1 MMGFW
6 AKGPLK
12 AEADSRMR
20 VIFLGPPG
28 VGKGT
33 QADFIAQKYE
43 IPKLSTGD
51 LLRESVANETS
62 LGKEAKGYMNRGEL
76 VPDAVVVGLVEEKL
90 SSPECQKGFLLD
102 GFPRTEAQADQL
114 SSYLASTGK
123 GLDQVVYF
131 SLSKDEIIRRISGRR
146 SCPECKTVYHLE
158 SVPPKHAGI
167 CDVCGKSLIQ
177 RNDDKPET
185 VESRLAVYQEQ
196 TAPLVEYY
204 KTRNILGELDGAGL
218 VSAVQERLVALLA
231 QPRVE

>member
-1 MMGFW
+1 
-6 AKGPLK
+6 
-12 AEADSRMR
+12 MR

-51 LLRESVANETS
+51 LLRENVANETS

-76 VPDAVVVGLVEEKL
+76 VPDAVVVGMVVEKL

-114 SSYLASTGK
+114 SRYLASTGK

-146 SCPECKTVYHLE
+146 SCPECKAVYHLE

>member
-1 MMGFW
+1 
-6 AKGPLK
+6 
-12 AEADSRMR
+12 MR

-33 QADFIAQKYE
+33 QADFIAQKCE

-51 LLRESVANETS
+51 LLRESVANETT

-146 SCPECKTVYHLE
+146 SCPECKAVYHLE

-167 CDVCGKSLIQ
+167 CDVCGKSLVQ

-185 VESRLAVYQEQ
+185 VESRLTVYQEQ

-204 KTRNILGELDGAGL
+204 KTRNILGELDGAGS

>member
-1 MMGFW
+1 
-6 AKGPLK
+6 
-12 AEADSRMR
+12 MR

-51 LLRESVANETS
+51 LLRESVANETP
-62 LGKEAKGYMNRGEL
+62 LGKEAKGYMTRGEL

-90 SSPECQKGFLLD
+90 TSPECQKGFLLD

-123 GLDQVVYF
+123 GLDRVVYF

-146 SCPECKTVYHLE
+146 SCPECKAVYHLE
-158 SVPPKHAGI
+158 SVPPKQAGI

-204 KTRNILGELDGAGL
+204 KSRKILGELDGAGL

>member
-1 MMGFW
+1 
-6 AKGPLK
+6 
-12 AEADSRMR
+12 MR

-33 QADFIAQKYE
+33 QADFIAQKYK

-51 LLRESVANETS
+51 LLRESVANETP

-90 SSPECQKGFLLD
+90 TSPECQKGFLLD

-123 GLDQVVYF
+123 RLDRVVYF

-146 SCPECKTVYHLE
+146 SCPECKAVYHLE
-158 SVPPKHAGI
+158 SVPPKQAGI
-167 CDVCGKSLIQ
+167 CDVCGKALIP

-185 VESRLAVYQEQ
+185 VESRLAVYEEQ

-204 KTRNILGELDGAGL
+204 KSRNILGELDGAGL

>member
-1 MMGFW
+1 VG
-6 AKGPLK
+6 
-12 AEADSRMR
+12 SRMR

-51 LLRESVANETS
+51 LLRESVANETP

-102 GFPRTEAQADQL
+102 GFPRTVAQADQL

-131 SLSKDEIIRRISGRR
+131 SLSKDEIVRRISGRR
-146 SCPECKTVYHLE
+146 SCPECKAVYHLE
-158 SVPPKHAGI
+158 SIPPKHAGI

-185 VESRLAVYQEQ
+185 IESRLSVYQKQ

>member
-1 MMGFW
+1 
-6 AKGPLK
+6 
-12 AEADSRMR
+12 MR

-51 LLRESVANETS
+51 LLRESVANETP

-102 GFPRTEAQADQL
+102 GFPRTVAQADQL

-146 SCPECKTVYHLE
+146 SCPECKAVYHLE
-158 SVPPKHAGI
+158 SIPPKHVGI

-185 VESRLAVYQEQ
+185 VESRLAVYQKQ

>member
-1 MMGFW
+1 
-6 AKGPLK
+6 
-12 AEADSRMR
+12 MR

-33 QADFIAQKYE
+33 QADFIAQKYG

-51 LLRESVANETS
+51 LLRESVAKETE
-62 LGKEAKGYMNRGEL
+62 LGKAAKGYMNRGEL

-90 SSPECQKGFLLD
+90 SSPDCQQGFLLD

-114 SSYLASTGK
+114 SRYLASTGK
-123 GLDQVVYF
+123 ALDRVVYF
-131 SLSKDEIIRRISGRR
+131 TLSKDEIVRRISGRR
-146 SCPECKTVYHLE
+146 SCPECKAVYHLE
-158 SVPPKHAGI
+158 SILPQKDGI

-204 KTRNILGELDGAGL
+204 KTQKILGELDGAGL
-218 VSAVQERLVALLA
+218 VTAVQERLVALLA

>member
-1 MMGFW
+1 
-6 AKGPLK
+6 
-12 AEADSRMR
+12 MR

-62 LGKEAKGYMNRGEL
+62 LGKEAKDYMNRGEL

-102 GFPRTEAQADQL
+102 GFPRTVAQADQL
-114 SSYLASTGK
+114 SKYLASTGK

-131 SLSKDEIIRRISGRR
+131 SLSKNEIIRRISGRR
-146 SCPECKTVYHLE
+146 SCPECKAVYHLE

>member
-1 MMGFW
+1 
-6 AKGPLK
+6 
-12 AEADSRMR
+12 MR

-146 SCPECKTVYHLE
+146 SCPECKAVYHLE

-204 KTRNILGELDGAGL
+204 KTRNILGELDGAGS

>member
-1 MMGFW
+1 
-6 AKGPLK
+6 
-12 AEADSRMR
+12 MR

-33 QADFIAQKYE
+33 QADFIAQKYG

-51 LLRESVANETS
+51 LLRESVANETE

-90 SSPECQKGFLLD
+90 SSPECKNGFLLD

-114 SSYLASTGK
+114 SRYLAATGK
-123 GLDQVVYF
+123 SLDQVVYF
-131 SLSKDEIIRRISGRR
+131 TLKKDEIIRRISGRR
-146 SCPECKTVYHLE
+146 SCPECKAVYHLE
-158 SVPPKHAGI
+158 SIPPIKDGV
-167 CDVCGKSLIQ
+167 CDVCEQSLIQ

-185 VESRLAVYQEQ
+185 VESRLAVYQKQ

-204 KTRNILGELDGAGL
+204 KTRKILGELDGAGL